1 LNKKI
6 ENFAKILIEKNIKPS
21 YQRIKVIE
29 YLTIK
34 RNHPTADEIFNELVI
49 EIPTLSKATVYNT
62 LNLLVE
68 AKLARAVTIK
78 ENEKRYDA
86 EVANHGHFKCGLCGI
101 IYDFPTNID
110 DLSTDSLKEFKI
122 NEKNVYFNGICPK
135 CLNNK

>member
-1 LNKKI
+1 LSQKI
-6 ENFAKILIEKNIKPS
+6 ENLAKILIEKNIKPS

-29 YLTIK
+29 YLTAK

-49 EIPTLSKATVYNT
+49 EIPTLSKATIYNT

-78 ENEKRYDA
+78 ENETRYDA
-86 EVANHGHFKCGLCGI
+86 KVANHGHFKCDLCGT

-110 DLSTDSLKEFKI
+110 DLSTDSLKEF
-122 NEKNVYFNGICPK
+122 NVYFNGICPK